1 MHNLLFALSSALT
14 FPQQSDIYL
23 EIVGNNN
30 DAKDWAFFAP
40 HENENVANH
49 YVAEQIIDK
58 GGVFVVLRQNGERHI
73 TLEIDNKRI
82 LVDPNR
88 IFTEIGRFATIS
100 KLNPDIAKQPSL
112 VAKAEQRAKQL
123 SEFVLN
129 ALSGTEPPNTIVAV
143 HNNSNGYTGDN
154 KHGIG
159 NVSIIRYQSKLASG
173 AQYLIDVATGQHDED
188 DLYFVTNMADF
199 NQMKTSGWNAV
210 LQNPEVAHIPEEDDG
225 SLSVYAEMKGY
236 RYINVEAE
244 RMTEG
249 FGENHLAT
257 QMKMVDFT
265 FTLLE
270 KNNNTNSN

>member
-23 EIVGNNN
+23 EVVGSNN

-40 HENENVANH
+40 HENENVANQ
-49 YVAEQIIDK
+49 YVAEQIIAK
-58 GGVFVVLRQNGERHI
+58 GGVFVVLRQNGERLI
-73 TLEIDNKRI
+73 TLEIDNKKVV
-82 LVDPNR
+82 VDPNR
-88 IFTEIGRFATIS
+88 IFTEIGRFATIA
-100 KLNPDIAKQPSL
+100 KLNPNIAKQPTL

-123 SEFVLN
+123 SEFVLET
-129 ALSGTEPPNTIVAV
+129 LSGKEPPNTIVAV

-159 NVSIIRYQSKLASG
+159 NVSIIRYQSKLTAG
-173 AQYLIDVATGQHDED
+173 AQYLIDVAKGQYDED
-188 DLYFVTNMADF
+188 DLYFVTNTADF
-199 NQMKTSGWNAV
+199 NQMKSSGWNAV

-244 RMTEG
+244 RITDG
-249 FGENHLAT
+249 FGEDHLDV

-265 FTLLE
+265 FALLE
-270 KNNNTNSN
+270 QNNNAN